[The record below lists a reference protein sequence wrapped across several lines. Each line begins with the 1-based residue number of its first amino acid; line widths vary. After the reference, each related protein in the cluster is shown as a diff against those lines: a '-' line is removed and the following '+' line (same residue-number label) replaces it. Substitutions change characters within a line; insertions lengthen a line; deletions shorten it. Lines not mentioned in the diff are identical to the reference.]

1 MPSGYEEEFRAVG
14 RMLWEAGLVS
24 SHGGN
29 MSVRLPD
36 GGLLVTRTGAMLG
49 RISEG
54 DLVTVA
60 ADGSSPGEPSM
71 DTEVHRAVYEA
82 TGAGVVLHAHPRHA
96 IALSLVTDAVEPADA
111 EGRLR
116 LGLVPVV

>member
-1 MPSGYEEEFRAVG
+1 MSSERWKEFRAVG

-36 GGLLVTRTGAMLG
+36 GGLLITRTGAMLG
-49 RISEG
+49 RLDEG

-60 ADGSSPGEPSM
+60 GLGGC
-71 DTEVHRAVYEA
+71 RGG
-82 TGAGVVLHAHPRHA
+82 GAGGDGVAGPSHRPGPR
-96 IALSLVTDAVEPADA
+96 P
-111 EGRLR
+111 RLLR
-116 LGLVPVV
+116 PRRRPVASAPVDERPGGE

>member
-54 DLVTVA
+54 DLVTVSS
-60 ADGSSPGEPSM
+60 DGS
-71 DTEVHRAVYEA
+71 
-82 TGAGVVLHAHPRHA
+82 
-96 IALSLVTDAVEPADA
+96 
-111 EGRLR
+111 
-116 LGLVPVV
+116 